1 MENEEKRMNI
11 DLTVAKQ
18 QVYDQ
23 VESWI
28 KTAQAKLEHLE
39 GQAEG
44 KMTKVEV
51 EAYETLLPKLE
62 AIQQKQQQLKK
73 SSGKQW
79 KQLKADLERLTADFE
94 KSVKEIESEAKAS

>member
-1 MENEEKRMNI
+1 MNI
-11 DLTVAKQ
+11 DLNTARQ
-18 QVYDQ
+18 EVYDQ

-28 KTAQAKLEHLE
+28 KTAQAKLEALE
-39 GQAEG
+39 SQAEG

-51 EAYETLLPKLE
+51 EAYETLQPKLE

-79 KQLKADLERLTADFE
+79 KQLKSDIERLIADFE
-94 KSVKEIESEAKAS
+94 KSVKEVEAEAKAS

>member
-1 MENEEKRMNI
+1 MNI
-11 DLTVAKQ
+11 DLNPARQ
-18 QVYDQ
+18 EVYDQ

-28 KTAQAKLEHLE
+28 KTAQAKLKTLE

-62 AIQQKQQQLKK
+62 AIQQKQQQLKN
-73 SSGKQW
+73 SSGKQG
-79 KQLKADLERLTADFE
+79 KQLKSDLERLIADFE

>member
-1 MENEEKRMNI
+1 MNI

-18 QVYDQ
+18 QVYTD

-28 KTAQAKLEHLE
+28 KTAQAKLETLK

-44 KMTKVEV
+44 KMVKAEV
-51 EAYETLLPKLE
+51 DAYETLLPKLE

-79 KQLKADLERLTADFE
+79 KQLKSDIERLIADFE
-94 KSVKEIESEAKAS
+94 KSVKEVEAEAKAS

>member
-1 MENEEKRMNI
+1 MNI
-11 DLTVAKQ
+11 DLNTARQ
-18 QVYDQ
+18 EVYDQ

-28 KTAQAKLEHLE
+28 KTAQAKLEALE
-39 GQAEG
+39 SQAEG

-79 KQLKADLERLTADFE
+79 KQLKSDIERLIADFE
-94 KSVKEIESEAKAS
+94 KSVKEVEAEAKAS

>member
-1 MENEEKRMNI
+1 MNI
-11 DLTVAKQ
+11 DLNTARQ
-18 QVYDQ
+18 EVYDE

-28 KTAQAKLEHLE
+28 TTAQAKLETLE

-62 AIQQKQQQLKK
+62 AIQQKQQQLKT

-79 KQLKADLERLTADFE
+79 KQLKSDLERLIADFE

>member
-1 MENEEKRMNI
+1 MNI
-11 DLTVAKQ
+11 DLNTARQ
-18 QVYDQ
+18 EVYDQ

-28 KTAQAKLEHLE
+28 KTAQAKLKTLE

-44 KMTKVEV
+44 KMTNVEV

-79 KQLKADLERLTADFE
+79 KQLKTDLERLTADFE